1 MPAID
6 LSILN
11 QRQTPA
17 FYADVFANRP
27 AAGFVGRIFVSTNT
41 FAFYRD
47 NGTSWDLI
55 GGPGTGT
62 VTGSG
67 AAGQVAFW
75 SGSSLIS
82 GENNLWWDST
92 NNHFGINTNTPGT
105 AADIHHDQSTLL
117 QLNQTTATNDT
128 RIAFQN
134 AGSSKW
140 RIGNFYS
147 AGSNDYKVNDAVLN
161 INRFTIKSSSGQT
174 FVGDEVTSSGLFVV
188 NNSSS
193 DAHIVALGATA
204 PSIRVRN
211 AGTGASLQFG
221 LGLATTTNNF
231 IQGATG
237 GEFCIFNDSLT
248 AQPILFGI
256 KDAGL
261 GNTQEAARISA
272 ARNFIVGKT
281 TDSGERLQI
290 NGTGIFTA
298 NNAALTVQSLSNTG
312 YASLTF
318 DADARDYVIGVGGS
332 SAGVTDVRNNFYV
345 YDNTAGQ
352 VRFRIDTTGAA
363 TFSSSVTASTFN
375 ANGNSAG
382 GYVGLT
388 IANANTGAAQINL
401 NNSAQSWV
409 VNTRTDNAFSIY
421 NNTAATT
428 PLLISTTGAA
438 TFSTPGNTTGV
449 TIRHFSGT
457 NNPGLFITTTESNK
471 YVTLTASGSSVA
483 GQLLQLGAEGNSGTL
498 NISASNVLI
507 GTTTDAGQKLQ
518 VSGTAYITGN
528 TGIGISSAAANLDV
542 RGSSTSTI
550 RVGSSGNGSS
560 GDEFGNLEF
569 YWGDPDAAEVKAKI
583 YTKNVGNVGPGGGG
597 AANLIFATTPA
608 FGSSTARMT
617 IKSTGVIN
625 IAGIPTSAAGL
636 VSGDIYSN
644 AGILTI
650 VP

>member
-47 NGTSWDLI
+47 NGTGWDLI

-75 SGSSLIS
+75 SGSSLIT

-105 AADIHHDQSTLL
+105 AADIHHDQSTIL

-174 FVGDEVTSSGLFVV
+174 FVGDETTSSGLFVV
-188 NNSSS
+188 NSSS
-193 DAHIVALGATA
+193 GDAHIVVLGATA

-211 AGTGASLQFG
+211 AGVGASLQFG

-272 ARNFIVGKT
+272 ARNF
-281 TDSGERLQI
+281 
-290 NGTGIFTA
+290 
-298 NNAALTVQSLSNTG
+298 
-312 YASLTF
+312 
-318 DADARDYVIGVGGS
+318 
-332 SAGVTDVRNNFYV
+332 
-345 YDNTAGQ
+345 
-352 VRFRIDTTGAA
+352 
-363 TFSSSVTASTFN
+363 
-375 ANGNSAG
+375 
-382 GYVGLT
+382 
-388 IANANTGAAQINL
+388 
-401 NNSAQSWV
+401 
-409 VNTRTDNAFSIY
+409 
-421 NNTAATT
+421 
-428 PLLISTTGAA
+428 
-438 TFSTPGNTTGV
+438 
-449 TIRHFSGT
+449 
-457 NNPGLFITTTESNK
+457 
-471 YVTLTASGSSVA
+471 
-483 GQLLQLGAEGNSGTL
+483 
-498 NISASNVLI
+498 LI

-518 VSGTAYITGN
+518 VNGGVRSTGYFLDGMTAGSGAIYYSAGTNRVTLANYNSGGQLTFEINGGSTGLILDSSGDLGLGVTPSAWSGRVAMQISPRLALWGDTNQSIISHNVYADPGDKYIANGASSIYTQSNGSHIWLTAPSGTAGNSITFSQNMTLGSTGNLLIGTTTDNGSKIQVNGTAYIGGIQTNAASSLQQVSYYGNAQRFVFQSNFDNPTNTIFSWNDVQPYAQAMIKVTCIQNAVTGDN
-528 TGIGISSAAANLDV
+528 SGGSVWSVGYALIVNAPSGSIVRSSVTTMAIEGNFTGANIGTLSW
-542 RGSSTSTI
+542 
-550 RVGSSGNGSS
+550 SG
-560 GDEFGNLEF
+560 GNLQFTANRMSNYDGYIILVE
-569 YWGDPDAAEVKAKI
+569 YGTNTNSN
-583 YTKNVGNVGPGGGG
+583 TK
-597 AANLIFATTPA
+597 
-608 FGSSTARMT
+608 
-617 IKSTGVIN
+617 
-625 IAGIPTSAAGL
+625 PTL
-636 VSGDIYSN
+636 YVN
-644 AGILTI
+644 
-650 VP
+650 

>member
-1 MPAID
+1 MPNID

-27 AAGFVGRIFVSTNT
+27 AAGFVGRIFVSTDT

-47 NGTSWDLI
+47 NGTGWDLI

-105 AADIHHDQSTLL
+105 AADIHHDQSTIL

-140 RIGNFYS
+140 RVGNFYS

-174 FVGDEVTSSGLFVV
+174 FVGDETTSSGLFVV
-188 NNSSS
+188 NNSSGDS
-193 DAHIVALGATA
+193 HIVALGATA

-211 AGTGASLQFG
+211 AGVGASLQFG

-272 ARNFIVGKT
+272 ARNFLIGGT
-281 TDSGERLQI
+281 IDSGEKLQV
-290 NGTGIFTA
+290 NGTSTFSGNITCSRNIISGMGGQGDGNFILKRA
-298 NNAALTVQSLSNTG
+298 SDNLTVGNIQVISASSLLNVS
-312 YASLTF
+312 
-318 DADARDYVIGVGGS
+318 
-332 SAGVTDVRNNFYV
+332 
-345 YDNTAGQ
+345 TAYS
-352 VRFRIDTTGAA
+352 F
-363 TFSSSVTASTFN
+363 
-375 ANGNSAG
+375 
-382 GYVGLT
+382 L
-388 IANANTGAAQINL
+388 
-401 NNSAQSWV
+401 
-409 VNTRTDNAFSIY
+409 
-421 NNTAATT
+421 
-428 PLLISTTGAA
+428 
-438 TFSTPGNTTGV
+438 TFST
-449 TIRHFSGT
+449 
-457 NNPGLFITTTESNK
+457 ESAERMR
-471 YVTLTASGSSVA
+471 LSGSS
-483 GQLLQLGAEGNSGTL
+483 GNL
-498 NISASNVLI
+498 LI

-518 VSGTAYITGN
+518 VNGNATFKGLQSIDASNTYALSVGGQGASPNLVAIGTNSSVPAIQGYNSSFSTVQPISLNHAGGN
-528 TGIGISSAAANLDV
+528 VLIG
-542 RGSSTSTI
+542 TSTNGASKLRI
-550 RVGSSGNGSS
+550 VGLPTSAFGLSS
-560 GDEFGNLEF
+560 GD
-569 YWGDPDAAEVKAKI
+569 V
-583 YTKNVGNVGPGGGG
+583 
-597 AANLIFATTPA
+597 
-608 FGSSTARMT
+608 
-617 IKSTGVIN
+617 
-625 IAGIPTSAAGL
+625 
-636 VSGDIYSN
+636 YSN

>member
-1 MPAID
+1 MPNID

-27 AAGFVGRIFVSTNT
+27 AAGFVGRIFVSTDT
-41 FAFYRD
+41 YAFYRD
-47 NGTSWDLI
+47 NGTGWDLI

-105 AADIHHDQSTLL
+105 AADIHHDQSTIL

-140 RIGNFYS
+140 RVGNFYS

-174 FVGDEVTSSGLFVV
+174 FVGDETTSSGLFVV
-188 NNSSS
+188 NNSSG

-211 AGTGASLQFG
+211 AGVGATLQFG

-261 GNTQEAARISA
+261 GNTQEAARISP
-272 ARNFIVGKT
+272 ARNFLIGTT
-281 TDSGERLQI
+281 TDAGQKI
-290 NGTGIFTA
+290 QVNGTALITGAATFNSSVNANSVVVKNSGVPAILAYRDLDVTVFGTVGQGIEFGAKSSSTYISG
-298 NNAALTVQSLSNTG
+298 AAIYGTLDNPATTGSLVLQTLTSG
-312 YASLTF
+312 SLTTKLTI
-318 DADARDYVIGVGGS
+318 AS
-332 SAGVTDVRNNFYV
+332 
-345 YDNTAGQ
+345 
-352 VRFRIDTTGAA
+352 TGAA
-363 TFSSSVTASTFN
+363 TFSSSVTAS
-375 ANGNSAG
+375 GNIKAAGTGNRTVTIVGQGDGSIILAGDGTTYATTILFKNTDGGTLNSGIYNYAG
-382 GYVGLT
+382 GGVSQWLSFGG
-388 IANANTGAAQINL
+388 NAY
-401 NNSAQSWV
+401 NNSALYAFSSNNIGIGTTTDNGDKLQINGFVSAANRILAGSAS
-409 VNTRTDNAFSIY
+409 NTSNAFSGQNNSVAQATIY
-421 NNTAATT
+421 AFNHSASGYA
-428 PLLISTTGAA
+428 
-438 TFSTPGNTTGV
+438 F
-449 TIRHFSGT
+449 FSGQGI
-457 NNPGLFITTTESNK
+457 NYFAN
-471 YVTLTASGSSVA
+471 
-483 GQLLQLGAEGNSGTL
+483 
-498 NISASNVLI
+498 NVLI
-507 GTTTDAGQKLQ
+507 GTTSNGGSKLR
-518 VSGTAYITGN
+518 I
-528 TGIGISSAAANLDV
+528 
-542 RGSSTSTI
+542 
-550 RVGSSGNGSS
+550 VG
-560 GDEFGNLEF
+560 L
-569 YWGDPDAAEVKAKI
+569 
-583 YTKNVGNVGPGGGG
+583 
-597 AANLIFATTPA
+597 
-608 FGSSTARMT
+608 
-617 IKSTGVIN
+617 
-625 IAGIPTSAAGL
+625 PTSAAGL
-636 VSGDIYSN
+636 SSGDIYSN